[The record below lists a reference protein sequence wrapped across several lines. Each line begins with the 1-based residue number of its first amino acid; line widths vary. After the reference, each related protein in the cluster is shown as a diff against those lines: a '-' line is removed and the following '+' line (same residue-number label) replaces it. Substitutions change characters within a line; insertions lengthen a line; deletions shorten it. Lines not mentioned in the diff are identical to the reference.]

1 MSKLKSLYTKQILS
15 VKETISSGELSTI
28 DANDISKIN
37 TLLLEKV
44 KNKIGNRCNENG
56 YVNKDSINIVSRSI
70 GSINSS
76 HFNGDIIYNLDLEAD
91 VCIPTE
97 GNRFK
102 CKVVGK
108 NKMGIMAVEHPVHVI
123 LASVHHNEP
132 NVFSD
137 IDTGDIIEV
146 EVINF
151 KYKLNADDIKIVG
164 KLISKR

>member
-44 KNKIGNRCNENG
+44 KNKIGNRCNESG
-56 YVNKDSINIVSRSI
+56 YVNKDSINIVSRSV

-76 HFNGDIIYNLDLEAD
+76 TFNGDIIYNLDLEAD

-102 CKVVGK
+102 CKVSLKTKWVSWQL
-108 NKMGIMAVEHPVHVI
+108 NIQFMLSSHLYITMSLMYLVI
-123 LASVHHNEP
+123 L
-132 NVFSD
+132 
-137 IDTGDIIEV
+137 IL
-146 EVINF
+146 VI
-151 KYKLNADDIKIVG
+151 L
-164 KLISKR
+164 LRLR